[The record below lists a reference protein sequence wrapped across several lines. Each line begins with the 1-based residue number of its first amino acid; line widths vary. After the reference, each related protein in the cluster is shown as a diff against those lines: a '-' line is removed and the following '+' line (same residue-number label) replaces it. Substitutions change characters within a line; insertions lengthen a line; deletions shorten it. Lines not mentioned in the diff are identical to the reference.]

1 MNINKEIVNY
11 IEKNVFPSYEKNDA
25 GHGINHIK
33 YVINR
38 SLKFAEN
45 VKDINFDMV
54 YVIASYHDIGH
65 YIDAKNHEKVSAQ
78 ILLNEK
84 WLEKYFTKDEI
95 NVMAEAIEDHRASL
109 EYEPRS
115 IYGKIVSSAD
125 RNTSLELPLK
135 RTYTYRL
142 KHSPNS
148 TIDEIIEESRLH
160 LIDKFG
166 KEGYANEKMYFVD
179 EEYDNFLKGI
189 QELCSDKELFRKK
202 YIEINE
208 IK

>member
-54 YVIASYHDIGH
+54 YVIAAYHDIGH
-65 YIDAKNHEKVSAQ
+65 YIDAKNHEIVSAQ
-78 ILLNEK
+78 MLLKEK
-84 WLEKYFTKDEI
+84 WLENYFTKDEI
-95 NVMAEAIEDHRASL
+95 NIMAEAIEDHRASL

-166 KEGYANEKMYFVD
+166 DEGYANEKMYFED
-179 EEYDNFLKGI
+179 KEYDNFLKEI
-189 QELCSDKELFRKK
+189 RKLCSDKELFRKK